1 MKFQLII
8 KDNGVQKAIQKL
20 QEKIEDMTPV
30 MRVISETM
38 LDAIQENFE
47 TEGAR
52 LPGGKWEE
60 WSEATK
66 EARER
71 RRRKNPSNAK
81 GTY

>member
-1 MKFQLII
+1 
-8 KDNGVQKAIQKL
+8 
-20 QEKIEDMTPV
+20 MTPV
-30 MRVISETM
+30 MRAISETM

-71 RRRKNPSNAK
+71 RRKEGKEGEEKNPSNAK
-81 GTY
+81 GTC